1 MTHFVPFTVLR
12 QQIRE
17 AKGKGNL
24 APSAEGL
31 RKQFEALVMNEVSP
45 MLKHL
50 ASILCQEGIP
60 ASINMDLDHRP
71 AYAELHL
78 EEAGVQLFIVDMLD
92 CAQIRVDRHVRGE
105 TAPSQTT
112 LIPMCGQMR
121 ERLSFLLEELL
132 IHTLVTPQHCPPATP
147 QEGAARGH
155 QSN

>member
-1 MTHFVPFTVLR
+1 MTRFAPFTVLR

-17 AKGKGNL
+17 AKEKGDL

-78 EEAGVQLFIVDMLD
+78 EEAGIQLFIVDMLD

-105 TAPSQTT
+105 TDPSQTT

-121 ERLSFLLEELL
+121 ERLSFLLEQML
-132 IHTLVTPQHCPPATP
+132 INTLMAHQHCAPLTSQEPATSS
-147 QEGAARGH
+147 Q
-155 QSN
+155 QQ